1 MEASVRHQDIDASG
15 VSGFECRIYRHIEME
30 MDTVRRRTLTTVPMF
45 NLIAWNEFGG
55 SKQKRE
61 AVSRVCVCVCV
72 RPWYQRQNR
81 TGCIWVYRGRAR

>member
-1 MEASVRHQDIDASG
+1 MRHQDIDASG

-61 AVSRVCVCVCV
+61 AVSRVCVCVCGRGISDRIERVVSGYIVVVHV
-72 RPWYQRQNR
+72 RENN
-81 TGCIWVYRGRAR
+81 I